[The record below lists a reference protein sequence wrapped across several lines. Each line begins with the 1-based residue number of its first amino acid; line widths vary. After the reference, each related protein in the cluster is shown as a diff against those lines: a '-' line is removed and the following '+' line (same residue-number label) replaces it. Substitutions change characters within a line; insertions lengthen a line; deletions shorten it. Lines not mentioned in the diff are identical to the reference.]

1 MWVGDACVCVCVRAV
16 AAHLPAGVGGL
27 PLQDVLGER
36 RRLQLVLVKGHLVY
50 DHGLGVQAGEVHVG
64 VRRARRL
71 PPEEEHSM
79 AACVRSQSTSPIR
92 RTGSTSESQVDIKAL
107 TLID

>member
-1 MWVGDACVCVCVRAV
+1 MVCVCVCVRMVRVCVRACGG
-16 AAHLPAGVGGL
+16 AHLPAGVGGL
-27 PLQDVLGER
+27 PLQDVLCER
-36 RRLQLVLVKGHLVY
+36 RGLQLVLVKGHLVY

-79 AACVRSQSTSPIR
+79 AAARVR
-92 RTGSTSESQVDIKAL
+92 TSEQVHRL
-107 TLID
+107 TLKH